1 MSLILNGTDGLS
13 DVDGTAATPAIR
25 GTDANTGIF
34 FPAADTIAF
43 SEGGTEAMRI
53 DGSGNVGIGTS
64 SPANKLHIKS
74 NDNTQATGIGS
85 FYSNNGTA
93 ALLIGFDRITGTNST
108 PANASLDLGTG
119 SNPQSMRIE
128 AGGNVLM
135 NKSASSATTNGFEY
149 SASTNNTL
157 YITSDNDVAVLYRKT
172 SNTAFGV
179 LLTRSDVG
187 GTATIV
193 GAGYANGT
201 FAAVSD
207 INKKKNIEPARNY
220 LEDLMKLQVVKYNW
234 KTDEDNAP
242 KELGWIAQ
250 EVEEIFPAMVSEIQG
265 NKLLKKEIFLPMMLK
280 AIQELKAELDTV
292 KAELA
297 TLKA

>member
-1 MSLILNGTDGLS
+1 
-13 DVDGTAATPAIR
+13 
-25 GTDANTGIF
+25 
-34 FPAADTIAF
+34 
-43 SEGGTEAMRI
+43 
-53 DGSGNVGIGTS
+53 
-64 SPANKLHIKS
+64 
-74 NDNTQATGIGS
+74 
-85 FYSNNGTA
+85 
-93 ALLIGFDRITGTNST
+93 
-108 PANASLDLGTG
+108 
-119 SNPQSMRIE
+119 
-128 AGGNVLM
+128 
-135 NKSASSATTNGFEY
+135 
-149 SASTNNTL
+149 L

-220 LEDLMKLQVVKYNW
+220 LEDLMKLKVVKYNW

-280 AIQELKAELDTV
+280 AIQELKAELDSV

-297 TLKA
+297 ALKA

>member
-1 MSLILNGTDGLS
+1 MSLILDGSNGLS
-13 DVDGTAATPAIR
+13 DVDGSAATPAIR

-43 SEGGTEAMRI
+43 SEGGAEAMRI
-53 DGSGNVGIGTS
+53 DGSGNLGVGTS
-64 SPANKLHIKS
+64 SPAATAKTTIRDASIGLYRAE
-74 NDNTQATGIGS
+74 NTVGGFATFGISPNASSVGVV
-85 FYSNNGTA
+85 NC
-93 ALLIGFDRITGTNST
+93 TNSLLFSVDST
-108 PANASLDLGTG
+108 ER
-119 SNPQSMRIE
+119 MRIE

-135 NKSASSATTNGFEY
+135 NKSASSATTDGFEF
-149 SASTNNTL
+149 SAGANNTL
-157 YITSDNDVAVLYRKT
+157 YVTSPNDTAVLYRKT
-172 SNTAFGV
+172 SNTGFGI

-187 GTATIV
+187 GTNTLV
-193 GAGYANGT
+193 GVGFANGT

-220 LEDLMKLQVVKYNW
+220 LEDLMKLKVVKYNW

-250 EVEEIFPAMVSEIQG
+250 EVEEIFPAMVSEMQG

-280 AIQELKAELDTV
+280 AIQELKSELDTV

-297 TLKA
+297 ALKA